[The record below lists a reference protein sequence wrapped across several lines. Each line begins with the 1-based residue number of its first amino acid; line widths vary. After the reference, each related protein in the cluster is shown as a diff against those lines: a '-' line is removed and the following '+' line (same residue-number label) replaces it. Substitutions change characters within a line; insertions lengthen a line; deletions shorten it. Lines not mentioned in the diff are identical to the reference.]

1 MEFAFGADRTAFDM
15 LYEFWDLTEGAVV
28 IWLEPGIKLIESFF
42 RTAYSLLL
50 SVNVLSSLLR
60 KRMEYMRKM
69 FD

>member
-1 MEFAFGADRTAFDM
+1 MEFAFGADRTAFDI
-15 LYEFWDLTEGAVV
+15 LNEFWNLTEGAVV

-50 SVNVLSSLLR
+50 SANVLSSLLR